1 MSPERSLDYAQMV
14 LDNSTDAI
22 VLMDLDYSVLAF
34 NQNLQDTIKTYS
46 GRILKI
52 GDDYRSYVTEQDKG
66 VFFDIFQK
74 AIAGESIQFER
85 HSDHK
90 GIAIWFEYRINPTYD
105 KEKHLLGVCLRAK
118 NIDIRKKMEIKI
130 QAQIH
135 ELKEIARIQSHDIRR
150 PLANILGLLELLDSG
165 MPDDKIN
172 EIHCYLKESAKDL
185 DFLVCE
191 IVKRTAISFS
201 EFQ

>member
-14 LDNSTDAI
+14 LDNSSDAI
-22 VLMDLDYSVLAF
+22 VLMGLDYSVLAF
-34 NQNLQDTIKTYS
+34 NQSIQDTLKIYS
-46 GRILKI
+46 GRLLKI
-52 GDDYRSYVTEQDKG
+52 GDDYRSFVTEQDKD
-66 VFFDIFQK
+66 VFFDIFQR

-90 GIAIWFEYRINPTYD
+90 GISIWFEYRINPTYD

-130 QAQIH
+130 QEQIH
-135 ELKEIARIQSHDIRR
+135 ELQEIARIQSHEIRR
-150 PLANILGLLELLDSG
+150 PLANILGLLELLESG
-165 MPDDKIN
+165 MPEDKIN
-172 EIHCYLKESAKDL
+172 EIHSYLKESAKDL
-185 DFLVCE
+185 DLLVCE

-201 EFQ
+201 E